1 MSNVK
6 AINTYLANLAVW
18 NVKLHNLHWN
28 VKGQFFMPIHNYTEK
43 LYNEV
48 FEAYDDVAE
57 VLKMRGELPLA
68 SMKAYLEA
76 ATIKEIETR
85 VISCCEVHDIL
96 VNDIEHM
103 MKAAMAIL
111 EEAAKED
118 DFQVQ
123 AMFEEY
129 INAFR
134 KELWM
139 LRAMKKDEGCSL

>member
-1 MSNVK
+1 
-6 AINTYLANLAVW
+6 
-18 NVKLHNLHWN
+18 
-28 VKGQFFMPIHNYTEK
+28 
-43 LYNEV
+43 
-48 FEAYDDVAE
+48 
-57 VLKMRGELPLA
+57 MRGELPLA

-103 MKAAMAIL
+103 MKAAMAIR